1 MAEKSILIDISDV
14 RQFYG
19 TNDKHLQLLKRH
31 FSKLKIVARED
42 YIKLIGSNEDIDEFE
57 HKLNNIYEYY
67 NKYNCINT
75 EILKTILHSD
85 DERFNEKLKSDSDV
99 LLYNVSGKPITAR
112 TKNQIKL
119 VKASQKT
126 DLLFAIGPAGT
137 GKTYTAIALAVKALK
152 EGRVQRIILSRPA
165 IEVGDTLG
173 FLPGDIRDKL
183 DPYLQPLYDA
193 LLDMLPFKKL
203 ERMIE
208 EKIIQIAPLGF
219 MRGRTLSNAFVI
231 LDEAQNSTTQ
241 QMKMFLTRMGEF
253 SKFVVTGDITQI
265 DLPKNLNSGLIEA
278 QKVLA
283 NVNEIS
289 FIIFTKEDIIR
300 HSLVSSI
307 VDAYDNFVNKQT
319 NNE

>member
-119 VKASQKT
+119 VKASQKA
-126 DLLFAIGPAGT
+126 DLMFAIGPAGT

-265 DLPKNLNSGLIEA
+265 DLPKNLSSGLIEA

-289 FIIFTKEDIIR
+289 FIVFTKEDIIR